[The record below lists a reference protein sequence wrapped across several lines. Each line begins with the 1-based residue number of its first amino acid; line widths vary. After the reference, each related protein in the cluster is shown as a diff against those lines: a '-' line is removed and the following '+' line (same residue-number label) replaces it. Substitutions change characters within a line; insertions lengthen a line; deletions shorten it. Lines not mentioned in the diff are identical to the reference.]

1 MFIDYINDFLPK
13 YQNLSKEEFLS
24 ILKKSNTWKFDEYK
38 LEKDFLLTLIL
49 IKFWEKYPDLI
60 FKWWT
65 CLNKIYFPY
74 FRLSEDLD
82 FVINKELW
90 RSARQ
95 TLLKEYEKNF
105 IDDLK
110 ILDIKL
116 KPERTKFDEHKLA
129 MFVFEYKST
138 LDNSIQTI
146 KIDIS
151 LKKSLILP
159 SIQKSIIA
167 IYKDSVL
174 EETIFQSHTI
184 NCIDIKESVAEK
196 TRASLT
202 RKEPAIRDFFD
213 IRYIKNNTEFDFEDK
228 EFKQL
233 VHKKLEEVDFKYTI
247 DEVYN
252 LLEQQVLT
260 DLNPVLKDNY
270 GFNLSEIYQ
279 FIISFKN
286 T

>member
-82 FVINKELW
+82 FVINKELG

-105 IDDLK
+105 IDNLK

-129 MFVFEYKST
+129 MFVFEYEST

-146 KIDIS
+146 KIDLS
-151 LKKSLILP
+151 LKKSLMLP

-174 EETIFQSHTI
+174 EETIFQNHTI
-184 NCIDIKESVAEK
+184 NCIDLKESVAEK

-233 VHKKLEEVDFKYTI
+233 VYKKLEEVDFKYTI
-247 DEVYN
+247 DKVYN

-270 GFNLSEIYQ
+270 DFNFPEIYQ
-279 FIISFKN
+279 FILSHKN
-286 T
+286 

>member
-24 ILKKSNTWKFDEYK
+24 ILKKSNTGKFDEYK

-49 IKFWEKYPDLI
+49 IKFGEKYPDLI
-60 FKWWT
+60 FKGGT

-82 FVINKELW
+82 FVINKELG

-105 IDDLK
+105 IDNLK

-116 KPERTKFDEHKLA
+116 KHERTKFDEHKLA
-129 MFVFEYKST
+129 MFVFEYEST

-146 KIDIS
+146 KIDLS
-151 LKKSLILP
+151 LKKSLMLP

-174 EETIFQSHTI
+174 EETIFQNHTI
-184 NCIDIKESVAEK
+184 NCIDLKESVAEK

-228 EFKQL
+228 GFKQL

-247 DEVYN
+247 DKVYN

-270 GFNLSEIYQ
+270 DFNFPEIYQ
-279 FIISFKN
+279 FILSHKN
-286 T
+286 

>member
-82 FVINKELW
+82 FVINKELG

-129 MFVFEYKST
+129 MFVFEYEST

-146 KIDIS
+146 KIDFS
-151 LKKSLILP
+151 LKKSLMLP

-174 EETIFQSHTI
+174 EETIFQNHTI
-184 NCIDIKESVAEK
+184 NCIDLKESVAEK

-228 EFKQL
+228 GFKQL

-247 DEVYN
+247 DKVYN

-270 GFNLSEIYQ
+270 DFNFPEIYQ
-279 FIISFKN
+279 FILSHKN
-286 T
+286 

>member
-1 MFIDYINDFLPK
+1 
-13 YQNLSKEEFLS
+13 
-24 ILKKSNTWKFDEYK
+24 
-38 LEKDFLLTLIL
+38 
-49 IKFWEKYPDLI
+49 
-60 FKWWT
+60 
-65 CLNKIYFPY
+65 
-74 FRLSEDLD
+74 LD
-82 FVINKELW
+82 FVINKELG

-129 MFVFEYKST
+129 MFVFEYEST

-146 KIDIS
+146 KIDFS
-151 LKKSLILP
+151 LKKSLMLP

-174 EETIFQSHTI
+174 EETIFQNHTI
-184 NCIDIKESVAEK
+184 NCIDLKESVAEK

-228 EFKQL
+228 GFKQL

-247 DEVYN
+247 DKVYN

-270 GFNLSEIYQ
+270 DFNFPEIYQ
-279 FIISFKN
+279 FILSHKN
-286 T
+286 